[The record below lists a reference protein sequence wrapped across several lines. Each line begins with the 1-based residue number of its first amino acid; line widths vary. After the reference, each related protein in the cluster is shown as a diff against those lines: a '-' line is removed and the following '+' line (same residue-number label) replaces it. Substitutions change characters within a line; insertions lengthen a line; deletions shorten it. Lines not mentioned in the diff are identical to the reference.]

1 MKRKLFLTFLI
12 ISILAFALTIS
23 ASAAMT
29 GATSNEF
36 GEVTTIPGIDFST
49 ITDKTS
55 RVVLENANNTY
66 STYPAY
72 YVVAQVG
79 YFNGYDQPSDMNFKP
94 LNDATGESYDAS
106 KIVRLEYP
114 TDAPVIRLPNA
125 CKTNIVEIKFPANSQ
140 VTTIGS
146 FLFQNYTALEKINI
160 PGSITSFTGAN
171 VFSGC
176 SALKEVSFDDDFNLT
191 SLPGQLFVGCTSLE
205 YIVIPNCVESIGS
218 GFTSGCTSLKAIYLS
233 ENLTSIGSNA
243 FNVPA
248 TTNFYMSAKTFA
260 SADSVGKGY
269 FYQYNNTAASQ
280 STVYFVGTKAEAE
293 ALVKKATYDPI
304 KNASITEYDM
314 TKPDSYYVPETP
326 EAWTIVYNYNECNAF
341 YGRVHNIA
349 DEPTLTF
356 KDLITGFHTSAYCE
370 RCEMTSII
378 ESYDAV
384 FKMHGYSAKIGGDDI
399 CVSYAINKTA
409 YEGYKK
415 LTGKDV
421 SFGVVAKVLAD
432 NQTEAAVLTNDNGT
446 LTHTGK
452 VINAP
457 VPMNIGSLAF
467 RIKGFSSDS
476 SNYALSLVMCAY
488 VFDGEKINYICY
500 NADGVV
506 AQLDMA
512 RAVTF
517 NQLAT
522 E

>member
-12 ISILAFALTIS
+12 ISILAFALAIS
-23 ASAAMT
+23 TSAVVT
-29 GATSNEF
+29 GSTSSEF

-55 RVVLENANNTY
+55 RVVLKNADNTY

-72 YVVAQVG
+72 YVVAKVG
-79 YFNGYDQPSDMNFKP
+79 YFNGYDQPSDMNFGP

-114 TDAPVIRLPNA
+114 TDAPVIRLPSA

-146 FLFQNYTALEKINI
+146 YLFQNYTALEKINI

-191 SLPGQLFVGCTSLE
+191 SLPGQLFVNCTSLE
-205 YIVIPNCVESIGS
+205 YIVMPNCVESIGS
-218 GFTSGCTSLKAIYLS
+218 SFTSGCTSLKAIYLS
-233 ENLTSIGSNA
+233 ENLTSVGSNA

-248 TTNFYMSAKTFA
+248 TTNFYMSAETFA

-304 KNASITEYDM
+304 KNASLIEYDM
-314 TKPDSYYVPETP
+314 TKPDSYYIPESPTV
-326 EAWTIVYNYNECNAF
+326 WTIVYNYNECNAF
-341 YGRVHNIA
+341 YGREHNIA
-349 DEPTLTF
+349 DEPALTF
-356 KDLITGFHTSAYCE
+356 KDLLTGFHTSAYCE
-370 RCEMTSII
+370 RCEMASIV
-378 ESYDAV
+378 ESYGAV

-421 SFGVVAKVLAD
+421 SFGVVAKVLAS
-432 NQTEAAVLTNDNGT
+432 NESEAEVLINDNGA
-446 LTHTGK
+446 LSYTGK
-452 VINAP
+452 IINAP
-457 VPMNIGSLAF
+457 VPMGLGSVSF
-467 RIKGFSSDS
+467 RIKGFSADS
-476 SNYALSLVMCAY
+476 SYYALNLVMCAY
-488 VFDGEKINYICY
+488 VFDGEEVDYICY
-500 NADGVV
+500 NADGAVS
-506 AQLDMA
+506 QLATA

-517 NQLAT
+517 SQLAT